1 MTKLTKRKTIGLI
14 AVVLVLSLAILCGVY
29 IGDYY
34 RMTESAAA
42 ALASDEDVTVR
53 YDHRQTVFLPDDPKA
68 GFIFY
73 PGSSRYAG
81 GLDARAVRQ
90 LPWSIG
96 RVGVF
101 VNEEPETIRD
111 VVMHYRLDCV
121 QLHGYETPE
130 FCRAIGRTIPVIK
143 AFSISSAADVNRALA
158 YDDVCRALLFDT
170 KTPQFGGSGRQF
182 DWTLL
187 DAYRGATPVLLSGG
201 IGPDDAAR
209 VREMDRAGVF
219 AVDLNSRFETA
230 PGLKDAAL
238 LQQFMVTLK
247 AQ

>member
-1 MTKLTKRKTIGLI
+1 MKIKVCGMRDPLNI
-14 AVVLVLSLAILCGVY
+14 AEV
-29 IGDYY
+29 
-34 RMTESAAA
+34 A
-42 ALASDEDVTVR
+42 ALG
-53 YDHRQTVFLPDDPKA
+53 PDFM

-81 GLDARAVRQ
+81 GLDARAVRG

-111 VVMHYRLDCV
+111 VVMHYKLDCV
-121 QLHGYETPE
+121 QLHGHETPD
-130 FCRAIGRTIPVIK
+130 FCRAIGRTIPVVK
-143 AFSISSAADVNRALA
+143 ALSVSSPADVNRALA
-158 YDDVCRALLFDT
+158 YDGVCRALLFDT

-182 DWTLL
+182 DWALL
-187 DAYRGATPVLLSGG
+187 DAYRGTTPVMLSGG
-201 IGPDDAAR
+201 IGPDDAGR
-209 VREMDRAGVF
+209 VRDLAREEVF

-230 PGLKDAAL
+230 PGCKDAAL
-238 LQQFMVTLK
+238 LQQFMTTLK